1 MHNQRLHRI
10 ADKPLRPVEL
20 MLGLQTTVP
29 MIWRGGRVNLLGRFL
44 SQCGK
49 PRGRVGSFLVR
60 GMNLGH
66 AGLTSWGLTKVE
78 ISENATVLDIGCGG
92 GRTIERLASLA
103 IFGKAIGID
112 YSKVSITIARKRN
125 QRLIDSGR
133 VEVVHGSVSSMP
145 FPDATFDFV
154 SAVEAYYFWPDIARD
169 LAEVRRV
176 MKPSGQ
182 LVIIAGMYRGSR
194 FDKRNE
200 RLIRASGM
208 RCFTVQEFEETLKNA
223 GFPMVAVTV
232 EPRKGWICV
241 VSELKFNEIGEYSKR
256 DRA

>member
-1 MHNQRLHRI
+1 M
-10 ADKPLRPVEL
+10 
-20 MLGLQTTVP
+20 
-29 MIWRGGRVNLLGRFL
+29 
-44 SQCGK
+44 
-49 PRGRVGSFLVR
+49 
-60 GMNLGH
+60 
-66 AGLTSWGLTKVE
+66 
-78 ISENATVLDIGCGG
+78 
-92 GRTIERLASLA
+92 ERLASLVRL
-103 IFGKAIGID
+103 GKAIGID
-112 YSKVSITIARKRN
+112 YSKDSVTVARKRN

-154 SAVEAYYFWPDIARD
+154 SAVETYYFWPDIAGD
-169 LAEVRRV
+169 LAEVQRV

-200 RLIRASGM
+200 RLIRAGGM
-208 RCFTVQEFEETLKNA
+208 RCFSVQEFEETLKDA

-241 VSELKFNEIGEYSKR
+241 VSGLKFNDIGEYSER
-256 DRA
+256 DTA